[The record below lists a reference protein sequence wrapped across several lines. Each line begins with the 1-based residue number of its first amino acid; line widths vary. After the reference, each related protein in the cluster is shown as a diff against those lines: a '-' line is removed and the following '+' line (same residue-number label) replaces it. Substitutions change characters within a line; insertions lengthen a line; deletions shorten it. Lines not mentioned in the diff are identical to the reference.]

1 MTHAVAP
8 GVVQGGSAHGTGAPS
23 PWLVRWAHLMPS
35 GGRAL
40 DLACGQGRHA
50 RWLASRGMH
59 VIAVDRDEAALATMS
74 MLANVTTLTADLEG
88 APWPLAEGERFD
100 AVIVTNYLHRPLFSR
115 IAASVAPG
123 GVLIYETFARGNERY
138 GKPSN
143 PQFLL
148 APGELLDVA
157 REAGLRVAGFEDVTL
172 AAPRA
177 ACVQRV
183 CATRAVPGENPGNA
197 ALYEPTAESATI
209 HPYR

>member
-1 MTHAVAP
+1 MTDEAIPGLAP
-8 GVVQGGSAHGTGAPS
+8 GVAHGTGAPS
-23 PWLVRWAHLMPS
+23 SWVLRWAHLIAP
-35 GGRAL
+35 GARVL

-50 RWLASRGMH
+50 RWLASRG
-59 VIAVDRDEAALATMS
+59 VNVVAVDRDEAALATMS
-74 MLANVTTLTADLEG
+74 TLANVTTLTADLEG
-88 APWPLAEGERFD
+88 APWPLAEGKRFD

-177 ACVQRV
+177 ACVQRL
-183 CATRAVPGENPGNA
+183 CATRAAPGENPGDA
-197 ALYEPTAESATI
+197 ALYEAAA
-209 HPYR
+209 